1 MLAAYLGAKVS
12 GLFQMLKYCLNSQF
26 KANQFI
32 PTGGHVNPVVTLGK
46 FNETKIK
53 LTYLKL
59 SSI

>member
-12 GLFQMLKYCLNSQF
+12 GEFQMCYCLNFEF

-32 PTGGHVNPVVTLGK
+32 LTGGHVNPVVTLGK
-46 FNETKIK
+46 FNERKIK
-53 LTYLKL
+53 LTYLKM